1 MTIAAFGNQVAAQIR
16 PVDLGTLGGHS
27 SGASA
32 VNAGGQVVGAS
43 LLLDGSTHAFSWTE
57 ASGMIDLG
65 TLGGNLSSASAVN
78 ARGQVVGMSATADG
92 ATHAFSWTAAGGMI
106 DLGTLGGTFSN
117 AVAVNASGRVV
128 GFSTIATADQNFHAF
143 SWTAAGGMIDL
154 GTLGGAFSFA
164 VGVNASG
171 QVVGNGFTAEGRS
184 HAFSWT
190 MASGMIDLG
199 TLGGDVSFTNAVN
212 ARGQVVGVSATAGAA
227 THGFSWTAAGGMIDL
242 GTLGGIFTEAH
253 AVNAGGQVVG
263 VSTTAATQVRAFSW
277 TGGAGMIDLGTV
289 GGDGTSVATAVNA
302 SGQVIGYTFVTE
314 DDDAPRHA
322 FSWTAKGGMIRLDAF
337 DGNYSNAVAMNAR
350 GQAIGASSLSNGQL
364 HAALWQV
371 TAKTLRPIA
380 DTFVRASL
388 SSTNFG
394 HALTLRVKKGPTRRP
409 YLKFDISQITDSDR
423 VTLRLHGNASDAT
436 GPVSATV
443 YAVNDVSWNEHTLTW
458 NTRPA
463 LGKVIGSVTVGGTAA
478 QWVYVDVTKFVRSER
493 RAGRNVISL
502 ALRSVVPSSAF
513 AEFQSREAGDTGPR
527 LVVTDGGSVN
537 R

>member
-1 MTIAAFGNQVAAQIR
+1 MSTHNLLGIPRRCVRGHWSAFILLTMTIAAFGNQVAAQIR

-117 AVAVNASGRVV
+117 ALAVNAS
-128 GFSTIATADQNFHAF
+128 
-143 SWTAAGGMIDL
+143 
-154 GTLGGAFSFA
+154 
-164 VGVNASG
+164 
-171 QVVGNGFTAEGRS
+171 
-184 HAFSWT
+184 
-190 MASGMIDLG
+190 
-199 TLGGDVSFTNAVN
+199 
-212 ARGQVVGVSATAGAA
+212 
-227 THGFSWTAAGGMIDL
+227 
-242 GTLGGIFTEAH
+242 
-253 AVNAGGQVVG
+253 GQVVG

-423 VTLRLHGNASDAT
+423 VTLRLHGKASDAA

-443 YAVNDVSWNEHTLTW
+443 YAVSDTSWNERTLTW
-458 NTRPA
+458 NTRPP
-463 LGKVIGSVTVGGTAA
+463 LGKVLGSLTVGGTAA
-478 QWVYVDVTKFVRSER
+478 QWVYVDVTKFVQSER

-527 LVVTDGGSVN
+527 LVVTDGGSLN